1 MTAAA
6 AARQAG
12 LGWAGLAA
20 LGWAGAHNGVL
31 VPGARWA
38 TVAGQQQCKQQLG
51 ENGSACKHRYF
62 LCGDTFF

>member
-12 LGWAGLAA
+12 LGWAGL
-20 LGWAGAHNGVL
+20 GWAGAHKHNAVL

-51 ENGSACKHRYF
+51 ENAGCLNF
-62 LCGDTFF
+62 CQLV

>member
-12 LGWAGLAA
+12 LGWAGLGWAG

-51 ENGSACKHRYF
+51 ENGSA
-62 LCGDTFF
+62 